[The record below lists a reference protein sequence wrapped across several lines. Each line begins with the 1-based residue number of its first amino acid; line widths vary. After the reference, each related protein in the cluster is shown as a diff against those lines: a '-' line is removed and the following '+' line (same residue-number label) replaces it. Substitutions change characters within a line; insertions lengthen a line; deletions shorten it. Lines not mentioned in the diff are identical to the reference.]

1 MVPACRSASTSP
13 WLGLARGHQR
23 RNDNARLWCPVNA
36 VGGTLSASALRR
48 ADGAGGRKHA
58 FFFVRGPFILLD
70 WYNIFVDAN
79 SGYPAGGAGCR
90 TRAGGPPDPARG
102 GRLRPPLLAVGAA

>member
-58 FFFVRGPFILLD
+58 FFSSGGLSFCSIGTTFSSMRIRGTPQAEQDAEPALAVPLILLVED
-70 WYNIFVDAN
+70 DFV
-79 SGYPAGGAGCR
+79 
-90 TRAGGPPDPARG
+90 
-102 GRLRPPLLAVGAA
+102 LRSS